1 MRKRRPVWLISQ
13 AANARLPT
21 VGNRM
26 TFTGLDETLLDRTT
40 CSYPRLGRNR

>member
-13 AANARLPT
+13 TANGRLPT
-21 VGNRM
+21 FGNRM

-40 CSYPRLGRNR
+40 GSYPRPGRNR